1 MVFINFVVSEHW
13 LFTSA
18 YLFAYCYHQIID
30 FLLNTL
36 FDYNIHSSAQNIR
49 MFSTH
54 TMILITISIV
64 MCKTLNAMTHEIVLI
79 IISIVITQIIGY
91 FYSNNCFLF
100 YRHGMLFH
108 VVRQK
113 KLHAWLNFSLK
124 LRSDEIS
131 FAFFQRLF
139 TDGNNFK
146 SHILAWCNSRF
157 KEQKR
162 MLLNTLTFSQR

>member
-1 MVFINFVVSEHW
+1 MLLLIVIKINKNILVWFFINFIASEHW

-30 FLLNTL
+30 FILNTL

-91 FYSNNCFLF
+91 FYSNNHFDHNIHCQSLVIFIPTIVSCFI
-100 YRHGMLFH
+100 GME
-108 VVRQK
+108 
-113 KLHAWLNFSLK
+113 WYSM
-124 LRSDEIS
+124 
-131 FAFFQRLF
+131 
-139 TDGNNFK
+139 
-146 SHILAWCNSRF
+146 W
-157 KEQKR
+157 
-162 MLLNTLTFSQR
+162 

>member
-1 MVFINFVVSEHW
+1 MNFNDLHLINISVFSLNRINKTFQIVFINLCSIQGTD
-13 LFTSA
+13 LFISA

-36 FDYNIHSSAQNIR
+36 SDYNIHSSAQNIR

-91 FYSNNCFLF
+91 FYSNNHFDHNIHCQSLVIFIPTIVSCFI
-100 YRHGMLFH
+100 GMECYSM
-108 VVRQK
+108 
-113 KLHAWLNFSLK
+113 W
-124 LRSDEIS
+124 
-131 FAFFQRLF
+131 
-139 TDGNNFK
+139 
-146 SHILAWCNSRF
+146 
-157 KEQKR
+157 
-162 MLLNTLTFSQR
+162 